1 MFSHNQRVSSLIRN
15 RTQGY
20 LINLYGNY
28 SVTTAIKNR
37 TFFWAAVVLSHTI
50 DYNAEMN
57 VINPLISRVP

>member
-15 RTQGY
+15 RTRGY

-28 SVTTAIKNR
+28 SVTTAIKNL
-37 TFFWAAVVLSHTI
+37 TFFWTAVVSSHTI